1 MDKKVRVR
9 YAPSPT
15 GFLHIG
21 NAQSALFNYLFAR
34 HFGGTMVLRIEDTDL
49 ARNVEHGE
57 ESQMKY
63 LHWLGIDWD
72 EGPDKPNPKYAPY
85 HQTERNEKGIYKK
98 YIDQL
103 ISEGKAYYD
112 YATEE
117 ELQQMREEQKAN
129 GEAPHYDGR
138 WYHASEED
146 IAAAK
151 AKGIKPSVRFHLPK
165 NHTYEW
171 NDWALGKVEF
181 NSDNLGG
188 DFIIEK
194 NNGMPTY
201 NFAVVVDDHLM
212 EITDT
217 LRGAD
222 HIANTPKQMAIY
234 EALGWDH
241 PHFCHISLIFNPATG
256 KKLSKRDKNTLQF
269 ISEYHREGYLKE
281 AIFNFIAFLG
291 WSPKG
296 EQEIYSKDALIRA
309 YDPHRMSKSPAFFDQ
324 KKLDWIN
331 AQYIKKTDVDDLVN
345 RIMELIHEQ
354 ETDIAKKLNS
364 LGYSDDQMKEVILRT
379 VHVHQHDVNKL
390 TEIMEH
396 AYFYATVLDHDM
408 DYGGLKD
415 FDHDDTLKVLEGLKD
430 AVKDQPDDT
439 DPQTYLNL
447 IKQVGKDVDVKGRN
461 LYFPLNITFYGHSS
475 APQINEI
482 MAIYHPATIV
492 KLLDKAIAA
501 L

>member
-1 MDKKVRVR
+1 M
-9 YAPSPT
+9 
-15 GFLHIG
+15 
-21 NAQSALFNYLFAR
+21 
-34 HFGGTMVLRIEDTDL
+34 
-49 ARNVEHGE
+49 
-57 ESQMKY
+57 
-63 LHWLGIDWD
+63 
-72 EGPDKPNPKYAPY
+72 
-85 HQTERNEKGIYKK
+85 
-98 YIDQL
+98 
-103 ISEGKAYYD
+103 
-112 YATEE
+112 
-117 ELQQMREEQKAN
+117 
-129 GEAPHYDGR
+129 
-138 WYHASEED
+138 
-146 IAAAK
+146 
-151 AKGIKPSVRFHLPK
+151 
-165 NHTYEW
+165 
-171 NDWALGKVEF
+171 
-181 NSDNLGG
+181 
-188 DFIIEK
+188 
-194 NNGMPTY
+194 
-201 NFAVVVDDHLM
+201 
-212 EITDT
+212 
-217 LRGAD
+217 
-222 HIANTPKQMAIY
+222 
-234 EALGWDH
+234 
-241 PHFCHISLIFNPATG
+241 
-256 KKLSKRDKNTLQF
+256 
-269 ISEYHREGYLKE
+269 KE

-296 EQEIYSKDALIRA
+296 EQEIYSKDALIKA

-331 AQYIKKTDVDDLVN
+331 AQYIKKTDADDLVN

-408 DYGGLKD
+408 DYSGLKD